1 MTVEEMIAQIKVL
14 LDEPNTEHP
23 SKRQIMINLTSNL
36 QQYFNELQLTGAPW
50 AIKTLTL
57 TTSANTPEY
66 PITANDWGKPMLVLQ
81 RESDPMIPER
91 EVQITNIENMDYPHS
106 TPAIAFYGKSALAG
120 GMFCRIVPTPSQ
132 VGTLTIWYKIGPAPF
147 VALTDEV
154 LMPEHH
160 HLIIHRTALAC
171 LPYCRWYEFEK
182 VEWPGKAMGLSQ
194 SLQGSLVG
202 YEDSFARYKNNQKQE
217 QMRARVLWGDA

>member
-106 TPAIAFYGKSALAG
+106 TPAFD
-120 GMFCRIVPTPSQ
+120 R
-132 VGTLTIWYKIGPAPF
+132 
-147 VALTDEV
+147 
-154 LMPEHH
+154 
-160 HLIIHRTALAC
+160 HLGR
-171 LPYCRWYEFEK
+171 R
-182 VEWPGKAMGLSQ
+182 
-194 SLQGSLVG
+194 
-202 YEDSFARYKNNQKQE
+202 R
-217 QMRARVLWGDA
+217 